1 MSKNTNETTL
11 QRLSH
16 YKSTAVACDLYVS
29 SP

>member
-16 YKSTAVACDLYVS
+16 YKSAAVAVDLHVY